1 MKQHGVSMFDRIR
14 WHYYHRR
21 GERVLLTTFWPQDY
35 RRGTVYA
42 VNRATYR
49 ITHYTH
55 AADECVF
62 EVWGQPL
69 AQADSGRSLP
79 HPVPASTNARSQ
91 ERIDLVR

>member
-14 WHYYHRR
+14 RHYYHRR
-21 GERVLLTTFWPQDY
+21 GERVLVTTFWPQDY

-69 AQADSGRSLP
+69 AQADAGRSPP
-79 HPVPASTNARSQ
+79 HSGPASTPRSGT
-91 ERIDLVR
+91 RSH